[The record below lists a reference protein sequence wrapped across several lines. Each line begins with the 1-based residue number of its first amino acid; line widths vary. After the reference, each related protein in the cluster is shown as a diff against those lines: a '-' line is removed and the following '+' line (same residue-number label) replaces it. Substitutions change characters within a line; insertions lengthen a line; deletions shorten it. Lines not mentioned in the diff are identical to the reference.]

1 MEEILILIAKIAS
14 VALGAGI
21 AVFSCYK
28 IPFFRVR
35 VFFCLSI
42 AGFCLSALFF
52 AEEGALL
59 SWVKHFL
66 FYGGQVSFIFFIAQ
80 IMKIYE
86 EPDLPDAPAAQNQLP
101 VIASIGSF
109 LHFLAEQGIQH
120 IFTAFLTIAILVF
133 MNARSM
139 IVDFKG
145 QKFPMGIFAIGI
157 LTLTSVHI
165 SEFFIESQKIFTI
178 SDSLMEA
185 WEFAATY
192 IGVLILLWGINR
204 IAWPKTLEKKSL

>member
-21 AVFSCYK
+21 AVFFCYK
-28 IPFFRVR
+28 ISFFRVR
-35 VFFCLSI
+35 VFFCLSV

-52 AEEGALL
+52 TEEGALL
-59 SWVKHFL
+59 SWIKHFL

-86 EPDLPDAPAAQNQLP
+86 EPDLPDTPAAQNQLP

>member
-14 VALGAGI
+14 VILGAVI
-21 AVFSCYK
+21 VLLSCRRLP
-28 IPFFRVR
+28 IFRVR

-52 AEEGALL
+52 TEEGALL
-59 SWVKHFL
+59 SWIKHFL
-66 FYGGQVSFIFFIAQ
+66 FYGGQISFLFFIAQ
-80 IMKIYE
+80 AMKIYE
-86 EPDLPDAPAAQNQLP
+86 EPDLPAAPKPQNQMP
-101 VIASIGSF
+101 VIAQIGSF

-120 IFTAFLTIAILVF
+120 IFTLFLTIAILVF

-165 SEFFIESQKIFTI
+165 SEFFIESQKIFPLSEI
-178 SDSLMEA
+178 MIEI
-185 WEFAATY
+185 WEFVAVCG
-192 IGVLILLWGINR
+192 GVLVLALGASK
-204 IAWPKTLEKKSL
+204 IAWPNSVEKKSL

>member
-66 FYGGQVSFIFFIAQ
+66 LINSFLAARDSGTRLIPVRIFFL
-80 IMKIYE
+80 MFWE
-86 EPDLPDAPAAQNQLP
+86 EFLPFWRL
-101 VIASIGSF
+101 G
-109 LHFLAEQGIQH
+109 G
-120 IFTAFLTIAILVF
+120 
-133 MNARSM
+133 
-139 IVDFKG
+139 
-145 QKFPMGIFAIGI
+145 
-157 LTLTSVHI
+157 
-165 SEFFIESQKIFTI
+165 
-178 SDSLMEA
+178 
-185 WEFAATY
+185 
-192 IGVLILLWGINR
+192 
-204 IAWPKTLEKKSL
+204 

>member
-1 MEEILILIAKIAS
+1 
-14 VALGAGI
+14 LGAGI
-21 AVFSCYK
+21 AVFFCYK
-28 IPFFRVR
+28 ISFFRVR
-35 VFFCLSI
+35 VFFCLSV

-52 AEEGALL
+52 TEEGALL
-59 SWVKHFL
+59 SWIKHFL

-145 QKFPMGIFAIGI
+145 QKFPMGIFALGI
-157 LTLTSVHI
+157 LILTSMHI
-165 SEFFIESQKIFTI
+165 MEFFIESQKIFVLNDI
-178 SDSLMEA
+178 VIEI
-185 WEFAATY
+185 WEFASVY
-192 IGVLILLWGINR
+192 IGVLILALGANKIV
-204 IAWPKTLEKKSL
+204 WPDSLKKKNL

>member
-14 VALGAGI
+14 VILGAVI
-21 AVFSCYK
+21 VLLSCRRLP
-28 IPFFRVR
+28 IFRVR
-35 VFFCLSI
+35 VFFCLSV

-52 AEEGALL
+52 TEEGALL
-59 SWVKHFL
+59 SWIKHFL
-66 FYGGQVSFIFFIAQ
+66 FYGGQVFFIFFISQ

-145 QKFPMGIFAIGI
+145 QKFPMGIFALGI
-157 LTLTSVHI
+157 LILTSMHLM
-165 SEFFIESQKIFTI
+165 EFFIESQKIFVLNDI
-178 SDSLMEA
+178 VIEI
-185 WEFAATY
+185 WEFASVY
-192 IGVLILLWGINR
+192 IGVLILALGANKIV
-204 IAWPKTLEKKSL
+204 WPDSLKKKNL

>member
-14 VALGAGI
+14 VFLGAGI

-52 AEEGALL
+52 TEEGALL
-59 SWVKHFL
+59 SWIKHFL
-66 FYGGQVSFIFFIAQ
+66 FYGGQISFLFFIAQ
-80 IMKIYE
+80 AMKIYE
-86 EPDLPDAPAAQNQLP
+86 EPDLPAAPKPQNQMP
-101 VIASIGSF
+101 VIAQIGSF

-133 MNARSM
+133 MNARAM

-145 QKFPMGIFAIGI
+145 KKFPMGIFAAAILI
-157 LTLTSVHI
+157 LTLMHVM
-165 SEFFIESQKIFTI
+165 EFFVESQKIFALSEI
-178 SDSLMEA
+178 IIEI
-185 WEFAATY
+185 WEFVSIY
-192 IGVLILLWGINR
+192 VGVLVLALGASKIV
-204 IAWPKTLEKKSL
+204 WPDFSNKKNI

>member
-21 AVFSCYK
+21 AVFFCYK
-28 IPFFRVR
+28 ISFFRVR
-35 VFFCLSI
+35 VFFCLSV

-52 AEEGALL
+52 TEEGALL
-59 SWVKHFL
+59 SWIKHFL

-86 EPDLPDAPAAQNQLP
+86 EPDLPDTPAAQNQLP

-165 SEFFIESQKIFTI
+165 SEFFIESQKIFPLSEI
-178 SDSLMEA
+178 MIEI
-185 WEFAATY
+185 WEFVAVCG
-192 IGVLILLWGINR
+192 GVLVLALGASK
-204 IAWPKTLEKKSL
+204 IAWPNSVEKKSL